1 MQKIPRREFLKQS
14 ARLIGAASALS
25 AFPPIIQRALAVA
38 PNQAT
43 GTIQDIKHVVILMQ
57 ENRSFD
63 HYFGTLRGVRGFGD
77 RYPVPLESGKPVWHQ
92 SNGSVEVPPFH
103 LDSETMNALLVHDTP
118 HTFPDAQ
125 AAWNQGKFG
134 QWPLFKT
141 DRSMGH
147 FQREDIPFQFALA
160 EAFTICDAYHCSLTT
175 CTDPNRIVFFSGS
188 NSDPTLREQGIN
200 CTDADAEVTNVRCL
214 VSGSMPSPGYTFGGT
229 PLDWPTLPE
238 LLQAA
243 GVSWRIYQDPNDNW
257 SGLMHGGLAFK
268 NFREATATSGS
279 PLYTNGMSAYSIDDL
294 RNDVVNGTLPAVS
307 WILPSAL
314 NSEHPGA
321 PSSPDRAGN
330 FVSQVLEALTASS
343 GSWSS
348 TAFFLTFDENDGFF
362 DHVAAP
368 AVPSYNADGTLA
380 GKSTLPLDGEY
391 FSDPTSQFLMAEDTI
406 SGTVRP
412 WGLGA
417 RVPMYVI
424 SPWSKG
430 GYVNSQVYD
439 HTSMGMFLE
448 KRFGISVDSISPWR
462 RAVCGDLTSAF
473 DFTAPSV
480 QNWPDL
486 PDVSNFATV
495 EAAQA
500 QLPPVAPPTPPG
512 PLFQE
517 TGTRPS
523 RALPYE
529 THTSARV
536 TSDGSVTLL
545 FSNSGAQGAVFHVY
559 DKLHLDAIPR
569 RYTVEAGKSLN
580 DVWSPTALDAG
591 NYDLWVYA
599 PNGFVRRFAGNV
611 SSANTASFNPEVQV
625 CYDLVTAQVVLK
637 VHNTGALAG
646 SVTVQPNAYRADGP
660 WAINIP
666 GQSVGTLAWDVAD
679 SGQWYD
685 FTVTGNSFVR
695 QFAGRIEIGVD
706 SISDPAMGQA
716 LPLANTD

>member
-1 MQKIPRREFLKQS
+1 MQTIPRREFLKQS
-14 ARLIGAASALS
+14 ARLVGAASVLS

-77 RYPVPLESGKPVWHQ
+77 RYPVPLESGKPVWYQ

-103 LDSETMNALLVHDTP
+103 LDSATMNALLVHDTP
-118 HTFPDAQ
+118 HNFPDAQ

-188 NSDPTLREQGIN
+188 NSDPTLRTQGIN
-200 CTDADAEVTNVRCL
+200 CTAADAEVTNVRCL
-214 VSGSMPSPGYTFGGT
+214 VSGTMPLPGYTFKGSQ
-229 PLDWPTLPE
+229 LDWPTLPE

-268 NFREATATSGS
+268 NFREATSTSGS

-330 FVSQVLEALTASS
+330 FVSQVLEALTASAD
-343 GSWSS
+343 SWSS

-391 FSDPTSQFLMAEDTI
+391 FSDPTRQFLMAEDTI
-406 SGTVRP
+406 SGTLRP

-430 GYVNSQVYD
+430 GWVNSQVYD

-448 KRFGISVDSISPWR
+448 KRFGISVESISPWR
-462 RAVCGDLTSAF
+462 RAVCGDLTTAF
-473 DFTAPSV
+473 DFTAPV
-480 QNWPDL
+480 QTWPDL
-486 PDVSNFATV
+486 PDVSNFASV
-495 EAAQA
+495 EAAQE
-500 QLPPVAPPTPPG
+500 QLPPVAPPASPG

-536 TSDGSVTLL
+536 TADGSVTLL
-545 FSNSGAQGAVFHVY
+545 FSNSGAQGVVFHVY

-569 RYTVEAGKSLN
+569 RYTVETGKLLS
-580 DVWSPTALDAG
+580 DVWYPTASDAG

-611 SSANTASFNPEVQV
+611 SSANSAGFNPEIQV
-625 CYDLVTAQVVLK
+625 CYDLVAAQVVLK
-637 VHNTGALAG
+637 VHNTGTLAG
-646 SVTVQPNAYRADGP
+646 SVSVQPNAYRSDGP
-660 WAINIP
+660 WAIEIP
-666 GQSVGTLAWDVAD
+666 GQSVGTMSWDLTN

-685 FTVTGNSFVR
+685 FTVTGDSFTR

-706 SISDPAMGQA
+706 SVSDPAMGQT
-716 LPLANTD
+716 LRLANTG